1 MALDPL
7 ASIRDD
13 ARATAAILAAAG
25 PDAPVPATPEWDLG
39 RLVKHMGMVLAWQTA
54 NVEQRPE
61 QVVPRSIDLGLPED
75 RVDYG
80 PWLVALAD
88 RSVEVLRGA
97 ADTDE
102 CWTWTADHT
111 VGFWKRRL
119 MHELAVHRRDAESA
133 VGAMSPFGSEAA
145 VDAIDELLTVLV
157 HRDDVPTAGTGETIH
172 LHATDADGEWL
183 IARGADGMTVTRE
196 HAKGDVAVRGEA
208 SDLLLVILGRAE
220 VEVVEVLGDSTVLA
234 AWRETVRF

>member
-7 ASIRDD
+7 ASIPAD
-13 ARATAAILAAAG
+13 ARATAAILEAVG

-61 QVVPRSIDLGLPED
+61 QVTPRSIDLGLPED
-75 RVDYG
+75 RADYG
-80 PWLVALAD
+80 PWLMALAD
-88 RSVEVLRGA
+88 RSVAVLRDA

-133 VGAMSPFGSEAA
+133 MGPMSAFEPEAA
-145 VDAIDELLTVLV
+145 VDALDELLTVLV
-157 HRDDVPTAGTGETIH
+157 HRADVPTAGTGETIH

-183 IARGADGMTVTRE
+183 ITRGADGMTVVRE
-196 HAKGDVAVRGEA
+196 HAKGDVAVRGAA

-220 VEVVEVLGDSTVLA
+220 VEVVEVLGDGTVLA
-234 AWRETVRF
+234 AWRESVRF

>member
-88 RSVEVLRGA
+88 RSVDVLRGA

>member
-7 ASIRDD
+7 ASIPND
-13 ARATAAILAAAG
+13 ARMTAAILAAVG
-25 PDAPVPATPEWDLG
+25 PDAPVPATPDWDLG

-75 RVDYG
+75 RADYG
-80 PWLVALAD
+80 PWLIALAD
-88 RSVEVLRGA
+88 RSVEVLRDA
-97 ADTDE
+97 PADDE

-133 VGAMSPFGSEAA
+133 IGAMSAFDPEAA

-157 HRDDVPTAGTGETIH
+157 HRDDVPTAGAGETIH

-183 IARGADGMTVTRE
+183 ITRGADAMTVARE
-196 HAKGDVAVRGEA
+196 HARGDVAVRGAA
-208 SDLLLVILGRAE
+208 SDLLLVILGRSE
-220 VEVVEVLGDSTVLA
+220 VDVVEVLGDGTVLT
-234 AWRETVRF
+234 AWRESVRF

>member
-61 QVVPRSIDLGLPED
+61 QVVPRSLDLGLPED

-157 HRDDVPTAGTGETIH
+157 HRDDVPTSGAGETIH

-196 HAKGDVAVRGEA
+196 HAKGDVAVRGAA

-220 VEVVEVLGDSTVLA
+220 VEVVEVLGDGTVLA